1 LEWSERIKSSSLVV
15 DQSRDPHTALL
26 TYTVMP
32 CQSGV
37 PAISS
42 ILIQYTVYIGLVETV
57 TIHHIWLYIW
67 WFPCQKYLI
76 NTARSGQ
83 PYEFVFG
90 VTPIFSRAVTHIL
103 TLVHINCT
111 HYVVKLLKR
120 SFNKCIQIW
129 DHFSFT
135 LKPSCLFPSSPTFL
149 LFGPSWA
156 HAVCIFLDQRTKG
169 PKNQRTK
176 GPKDQRT
183 KGPAHTVCIFL
194 DQRTKGPKDQRTKG
208 PKDQRTKGLKDQRTK
223 GPAHTVCIFLDQNAL
238 SAFMWRDVCSA
249 EIYIWGLTH
258 HWQANALACQWVCKT
273 SNIYLNTLIW
283 YQV

>member
-1 LEWSERIKSSSLVV
+1 
-15 DQSRDPHTALL
+15 
-26 TYTVMP
+26 MP

-90 VTPIFSRAVTHIL
+90 VTPILSRAVTHIL

-120 SFNKCIQIW
+120 SFNKCMQIW

-135 LKPSCLFPSSPTFL
+135 LRSSCLFLSSPTFL
-149 LFGPSWA
+149 MFGPSWA
-156 HAVCIFLDQRTKG
+156 HAVCIFLVQRTKGPKDQRTSPRCLHLPGPKDQRTKG
-169 PKNQRTK
+169 PKDQRTK
-176 GPKDQRT
+176 GPKDQRTKGPKDQRTSPRCLHLPGPKDQRTKESENWRTKGSKDQRT

-208 PKDQRTKGLKDQRTK
+208 PKD
-223 GPAHTVCIFLDQNAL
+223 
-238 SAFMWRDVCSA
+238 
-249 EIYIWGLTH
+249 
-258 HWQANALACQWVCKT
+258 
-273 SNIYLNTLIW
+273 
-283 YQV
+283 